1 MQWTQTYLRKKAAK
15 ILKIKKRGWGL
26 KFLSFCEFFWSDV
39 VKIKGGKTQSRTSI
53 KMSLF
58 LTESYVKNIKVHLK
72 SISSTSKINVA
83 LEGII
88 GGKPCCPYAKSGGHV
103 NLISY
108 PLLIWLA
115 ASSQPRITWPA
126 PNTNSKASSLSLLL
140 SNLVPSVNFP
150 V

>member
-1 MQWTQTYLRKKAAK
+1 MNTN
-15 ILKIKKRGWGL
+15 ILKEKGGKNFENKEKRL
-26 KFLSFCEFFWSDV
+26 RVKIFEFLRVFWSDV

-115 ASSQPRITWPA
+115 ASSQPRIT
-126 PNTNSKASSLSLLL
+126 
-140 SNLVPSVNFP
+140 
-150 V
+150 